1 MPLIKYYIK
10 GMLSNRNLWF
20 WGVAFMLFWLVL
32 GGFVFS
38 RGIPSTP
45 GALLAYTASWY
56 GIIVTFSL
64 SSLAIS
70 IAYTIY
76 YASCSLVYAF
86 KYTRLTPMSYVT
98 TLIGSSSVLR
108 L

>member
-45 GALLAYTASWY
+45 GALLAYVAVGGDHICHRGATDRRTTAW
-56 GIIVTFSL
+56 
-64 SSLAIS
+64 
-70 IAYTIY
+70 
-76 YASCSLVYAF
+76 
-86 KYTRLTPMSYVT
+86 TP
-98 TLIGSSSVLR
+98 R
-108 L
+108 RPR